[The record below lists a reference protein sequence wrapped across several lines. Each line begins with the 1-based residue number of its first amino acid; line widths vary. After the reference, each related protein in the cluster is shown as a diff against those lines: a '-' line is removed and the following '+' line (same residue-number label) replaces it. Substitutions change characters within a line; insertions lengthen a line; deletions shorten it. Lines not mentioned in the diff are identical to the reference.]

1 MPIYNIMTMVN
12 RFRLIRLI
20 CSGLINI
27 MLINFIHKLS
37 TSYFL
42 ILIYA
47 ILPLWLYSAKW
58 EVNQTKALCESAYE
72 NRVMLDFYSP

>member
-1 MPIYNIMTMVN
+1 
-12 RFRLIRLI
+12 
-20 CSGLINI
+20 